1 MNIAHTAVPPLSP
14 ELIAKFRSIVGDKYA
29 VTDQA
34 EIVPYVTEERDL
46 FKGRSPLV
54 LRPGSTAEVSAICH
68 LASAHKIAL
77 VPQGGNTGLVGGQT
91 PHNGEVVISLKR
103 MDRIREVDAASNTMT
118 CEAGVVLAVAQ
129 QKAAEADRLF
139 PLSLGAEGSCTIGGN
154 LSTNAGGT
162 AALAYGVAR
171 EMALGLEV
179 VLADGRI
186 LGALSKLKK
195 DNTGYDLRNLF
206 IGAEGTLGIITA
218 ATLKLFPK
226 PRAIETAF
234 IGLASPAQA
243 LRLLSLSQNE
253 AAGTLTSFELLSGI
267 AVDFSI
273 RHGIDIRD
281 PLASKYPW
289 YVLMELSSPREDAR
303 ATLEAILA
311 AALEDGIVDDAVIAA
326 NLSQRQA
333 FWKLRDE
340 MSAAQKPEGGSI
352 KHDISVPTAAVPD
365 FIAEANAAV
374 VKLLPGARPV
384 PFGHLGDGNIHY
396 NVSQPVGADTADFLG
411 RWHEVN
417 AIVFEIVLRMGGSI
431 SAEHGIGVLKRD
443 ELPEVKDKVA
453 IELMRQL
460 KAMLDP
466 LGIMNPGKVL

>member
-1 MNIAHTAVPPLSP
+1 MCS
-14 ELIAKFRSIVGDKYA
+14 SD
-29 VTDQA
+29 
-34 EIVPYVTEERDL
+34 
-46 FKGRSPLV
+46 LV
-54 LRPGSTAEVSAICH
+54 L
-68 LASAHKIAL
+68 
-77 VPQGGNTGLVGGQT
+77 
-91 PHNGEVVISLKR
+91 
-103 MDRIREVDAASNTMT
+103 
-118 CEAGVVLAVAQ
+118 
-129 QKAAEADRLF
+129 
-139 PLSLGAEGSCTIGGN
+139 N
-154 LSTNAGGT
+154 L
-162 AALAYGVAR
+162 
-171 EMALGLEV
+171 
-179 VLADGRI
+179 
-186 LGALSKLKK
+186 LSKLKK

-226 PRAIETAF
+226 PRAVETAF
-234 IGLASPAQA
+234 VGLTSPAQA
-243 LRLLSLSQNE
+243 LKLLAIAQNE
-253 AAGTLTSFELLSGI
+253 AAGTLTSFELLSEI

-281 PLASKYPW
+281 PLENKHPW
-289 YVLMELSSPREDAR
+289 YVLMELSSPRDDAR

-311 AALEDGIVDDAVIAA
+311 KGFEDGIVDDAVMAS

-352 KHDISVPTAAVPD
+352 KHDISVPVVAVPD
-365 FIAEANAAV
+365 FIAEADDAV
-374 VKLLPGARPV
+374 SKLIPGARPV

-396 NVSQPVGADTADFLG
+396 NVSQPAGADTADFLG

-417 AIVFEIVLRMGGSI
+417 AVVFEIVLRMGGSI

>member
-1 MNIAHTAVPPLSP
+1 LP
-14 ELIAKFRSIVGDKYA
+14 
-29 VTDQA
+29 
-34 EIVPYVTEERDL
+34 
-46 FKGRSPLV
+46 
-54 LRPGSTAEVSAICH
+54 
-68 LASAHKIAL
+68 
-77 VPQGGNTGLVGGQT
+77 
-91 PHNGEVVISLKR
+91 
-103 MDRIREVDAASNTMT
+103 
-118 CEAGVVLAVAQ
+118 
-129 QKAAEADRLF
+129 
-139 PLSLGAEGSCTIGGN
+139 
-154 LSTNAGGT
+154 
-162 AALAYGVAR
+162 
-171 EMALGLEV
+171 
-179 VLADGRI
+179 DGRI
-186 LGALSKLKK
+186 WDGLRALRK
-195 DNTGYDLRNLF
+195 DNTGYDLKQLF
-206 IGAEGTLGIITA
+206 IGGEGTLGIITA

-253 AAGTLTSFELLSGI
+253 AAGTLTSFELLSDI

-281 PLASKYPW
+281 PLARKYPW

-311 AALEDGIVDDAVIAA
+311 TALEGGIVDDAVIAA
-326 NLSQRQA
+326 SLSQRQA

-374 VKLLPGARPV
+374 VKLIPGARPV

-396 NVSQPVGADTADFLG
+396 NVSQPAGADTADFLG

-417 AIVFEIVLRMGGSI
+417 AVVFEIVLRMGGSI

-453 IELMRQL
+453 IELMRQF

-466 LGIMNPGKVL
+466 QGIMNPGKVL